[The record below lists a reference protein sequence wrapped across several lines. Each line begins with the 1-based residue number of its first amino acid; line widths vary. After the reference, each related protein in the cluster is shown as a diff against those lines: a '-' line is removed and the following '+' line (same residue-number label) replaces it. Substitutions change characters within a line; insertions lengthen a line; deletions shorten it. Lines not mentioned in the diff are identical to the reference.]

1 MADRLTLH
9 SLVRRGERTSIG
21 TDTAE
26 RHFLDF
32 VINGKSLWEAV
43 GRRHDTVSILC
54 SEFLLKETI
63 EDVNRLLLKEKA
75 NAPNDR
81 RSLFICSQC
90 GDLGCGAITLSV
102 VREGDTVIW
111 KNFAYE
117 NNYEP
122 EIDFREY
129 ESVGPF
135 QFDGADYERTLREG
149 MDTLKTAKS

>member
-9 SLVRRGERTSIG
+9 PLVRVGEQTSIG
-21 TDTAE
+21 TDKAE

-32 VINGKSLWEAV
+32 VINGESLWEAV
-43 GRRHDTVSILC
+43 GKHHDTVSILC

-63 EDVNRLLLKEKA
+63 EDVNRLLLKGKA

-81 RSLFICSQC
+81 RSLFICSEC

-102 VREGDTVIW
+102 VREGDMVVW

-122 EIDFREY
+122 EIDFRQY
-129 ESVGPF
+129 ENVGPY
-135 QFDGADYERTLREG
+135 QFDAADYEKTLREG
-149 MDTLKTAKS
+149 IDTLKTAKS